1 MVGAAHRRSRC
12 CQPDSCVAVKFIR
25 ARVQG
30 DWLPAIPTKQ
40 GNKKKKK
47 ENGIIGLVRC
57 VKRPGEKME
66 SHMMPVKISIAG
78 CPSLLLGR
86 IITLFP
92 SHPMAFYHLLS

>member
-1 MVGAAHRRSRC
+1 VLGSRATGFLRF
-12 CQPDSCVAVKFIR
+12 QPNKEIR
-25 ARVQG
+25 
-30 DWLPAIPTKQ
+30 
-40 GNKKKKK
+40 KKKK

-86 IITLFP
+86 VITLFP

>member
-40 GNKKKKK
+40 GNKEKKKK
-47 ENGIIGLVRC
+47 RMALLVWLD
-57 VKRPGEKME
+57 V
-66 SHMMPVKISIAG
+66 
-78 CPSLLLGR
+78 
-86 IITLFP
+86 
-92 SHPMAFYHLLS
+92 